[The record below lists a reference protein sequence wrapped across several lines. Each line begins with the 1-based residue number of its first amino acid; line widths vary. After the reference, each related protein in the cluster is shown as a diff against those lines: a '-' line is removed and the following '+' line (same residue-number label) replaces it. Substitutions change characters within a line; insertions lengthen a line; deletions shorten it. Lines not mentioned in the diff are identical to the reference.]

1 MAFDS
6 LAPTY
11 DQDFTT
17 SPIARYL
24 RERVHARL
32 NCSFHAGDHVLELGC
47 GTGEDA
53 LYLASQGI
61 HVTATDAS
69 EKMLEAARAKTAGN
83 PLVRVERLD
92 LRELSSSPPQLAA
105 TPLPRE
111 RGEGFCSPSPAQAG
125 MRGIYTGVFANFG
138 VLNCLSDWHP
148 MAAWL
153 AAGIQPGGIAAF
165 GVMSPLC
172 LWELAWHGLHG
183 DFRTATRRLRKTAP
197 FQPDLSAEPMQIS
210 YPTIRH
216 LSRDFAPYFKRV
228 HVEGLGLFLPP
239 SDVYGVIEKRPRLR
253 KRLTMLEARFA
264 PLPVFAPFADHYWI
278 EFQRLPLP
286 DNI

>member
-17 SPIARYL
+17 SPIARSL
-24 RERVHARL
+24 RGRVHARL
-32 NCSFHAGDHVLELGC
+32 NRSFHAGDHVLELGC

-53 LYLASQGI
+53 LYLARQGI

-69 EKMLEAARAKTAGN
+69 EKMLEVARAKTAGN

-92 LRELSSSPPQLAA
+92 LVALTPQPPPPHGEGEREA
-105 TPLPRE
+105 TPLSD
-111 RGEGFCSPSPAQAG
+111 FN
-125 MRGIYTGVFANFG
+125 GVFANFG
-138 VLNCLSDWHP
+138 VLNCLSDWRP
-148 MAAWL
+148 LAAWL
-153 AAGIQPGGIAAF
+153 AERIQPSGIAAF

-172 LWELAWHGLHG
+172 LWELVWHGLHG
-183 DFRTATRRLRKTAP
+183 DFRAATRRLRKTAP
-197 FQPDLSAEPMQIS
+197 FQPDSSAETMLIS
-210 YPTIRH
+210 YPSIHR